1 MKQYIRLPNGQKKLT
16 YLYFIGDEEST
27 IQFVDQKYDDI
38 KDFFGMEIIDYVD
51 FLDENDTLLNSFNIY
66 QKISSISYMVDTITE
81 YESRIAQEA
90 YDEKILERD
99 EETDTIKE
107 KIVHHDAIYQDVPKN
122 RTAEIISVKLSK
134 PSIREEVENIKSVV
148 GIVNTNSMSLEE
160 FRDYYKEQIGK
171 QCTAAIE
178 SGLAIETSL
187 GNQHFSYTIEDQSNV
202 KDLVMTAELTDFTL
216 PLPYHANG
224 ELCTLYPATDI
235 LKIYM
240 SLSANKTYHTTYCN
254 VLNAML
260 KDAKDI
266 DSIKK
271 ITYGMEITDEKYTD
285 TIKAITDSKD
295 ALLAAVKKKLQSLAG
310 NIDNDN
316 SSEDSPENPV
326 ESDDKDNENIDNV
339 EKDLDNE

>member
-107 KIVHHDAIYQDVPKN
+107 KIV
-122 RTAEIISVKLSK
+122 
-134 PSIREEVENIKSVV
+134 V
-148 GIVNTNSMSLEE
+148 GIVNTNSLSLEE

-187 GNQHFSYTIEDQSNV
+187 GKQHFSYTIEDQSNM

-224 ELCTLYPATDI
+224 ELCALYQPTDI

-254 VLNAML
+254 VLNAMI

-266 DSIKK
+266 ESIKK

-285 TIKAITDSKD
+285 IIKTVTDSKD
-295 ALLAAVKKKLQSLAG
+295 ALLAAVEKKLESLTKTDVA
-310 NIDNDN
+310 
-316 SSEDSPENPV
+316 
-326 ESDDKDNENIDNV
+326 
-339 EKDLDNE
+339 